1 MSKYFIKLISFFILI
16 TFIFSTLFFLKP
28 KTFSKSFEQTP
39 IFVDSFE
46 NKLNTEDTLSSQ
58 FYKEKINS
66 TNKISFKEE
75 KKGMGV
81 YLDSLFSFIGYSSK
95 YINPEEGTIR
105 FYYKPDENV
114 YEFYNTR
121 QPEWKDFGSYK
132 PPFAGYLIDT
142 VGYLSAF
149 SGAFSSSISF
159 SGDKNNKN
167 IIMFF
172 STWSGSNWSYAKY
185 ETKNDFVLSSN
196 SFYDIALTWSKKE
209 GKIKIFIDGVLKG
222 SSNYVASLNN
232 NEIFFIGHNPFQNY
246 WPYGP
251 HSLIGTYDE
260 LKIYDVALSS
270 FSDETPPSPPSGSC
284 DLFSDDFER
293 TSIGVNW
300 IIVDDESSSKSNW
313 HITSDSLIQ
322 DSNIYRTNREYEY
335 FQGTHIITGNSNWS
349 DYTFS
354 FEVTPTDDDGVG
366 AVFRYQDKNN
376 YYRFIM
382 VRDSSNKGPFRRID
396 KIVNGEPFQV
406 LSIDNKNSFEINKK
420 YKISVKVY
428 GSSIKVFMDGV
439 EILRAEDSTYKS
451 GKIGFMTYA
460 SDASFDN
467 LCVSTQNLV
476 PSQNPN
482 KPPRGLRAYPG
493 NNKVYLEWD
502 QPEDTK
508 NLLGYYI
515 YRAKGI

>member
-1 MSKYFIKLISFFILI
+1 
-16 TFIFSTLFFLKP
+16 
-28 KTFSKSFEQTP
+28 
-39 IFVDSFE
+39 
-46 NKLNTEDTLSSQ
+46 
-58 FYKEKINS
+58 
-66 TNKISFKEE
+66 
-75 KKGMGV
+75 MGV

-105 FYYKPDENV
+105 FYYKPDGNV

-270 FSDETPPSPPSGSC
+270 FNDETPPSPPSGSC